1 MSDEE
6 QTAENGRFS
15 CVLAKG
21 FAAICNFLI
30 SVSTECFSGSCV
42 AVIFLQQKMLPGVLS
57 HVSPAHGTLL
67 LTLMC
72 TISGVLPYHDSNI
85 RAF

>member
-21 FAAICNFLI
+21 FAPICNFLI
-30 SVSTECFSGSCV
+30 SVSLHIILSVSV
-42 AVIFLQQKMLPGVLS
+42 ALVL
-57 HVSPAHGTLL
+57 L
-67 LTLMC
+67 
-72 TISGVLPYHDSNI
+72 
-85 RAF
+85 

>member
-21 FAAICNFLI
+21 FAATCNFLI
-30 SVSTECFSGSCV
+30 SMS
-42 AVIFLQQKMLPGVLS
+42 LRMVLS
-57 HVSPAHGTLL
+57 VSVALVLL
-67 LTLMC
+67 
-72 TISGVLPYHDSNI
+72 
-85 RAF
+85 